1 MKPEDLKERIPEGEF
16 EFSSSRSSGPGG
28 QNVNKV
34 NTKVEVRLNIILSS
48 YLSEDEKK
56 LICSKL
62 GNKINSQGELI
73 VTSQSERS
81 QLLNRE
87 KALERILKLL
97 CSALTEK
104 PVRKSTVPTTKSMM
118 ERLEEKKKRGLIKK
132 MRRDSDQTGQ
142 E

>member
-104 PVRKSTVPTTKSMM
+104 PVRKSTVPTTKSKM